1 MKKLQFSIVI
11 FMLVA
16 FVCTTNAGLTTPYS
30 LSGHVY
36 DSDGTTGIVGA
47 NITFTNQNSSETI
60 YATSTVNGEYQQD
73 AANFPSGYFNGDT
86 ILYYTTYNT
95 QTNTTT
101 AQINVSS
108 GGTPLD
114 IILSSAPSTATTTA
128 TGTAIDRLA
137 NIFLLVFLLF
147 IALLF
152 LFYSWLAPEK
162 YNYTDIVAAFISS
175 LLFFIVA
182 YYNLSLL
189 KYGWL
194 SLFMVM
200 LALVQIMFMVLK
212 IIDVFQRITARL

>member
-16 FVCTTNAGLTTPYS
+16 FVCTANAGLTTPYS

-47 NITFTNQNSSETI
+47 NITFTNQNSSEVI
-60 YATSTVNGEYQQD
+60 YATSTMNGEYQED

-86 ILYYTTYNT
+86 IVYYTTYNT

-101 AQINVSS
+101 VKINVSG

-189 KYGWL
+189 RYGWL

>member
-1 MKKLQFSIVI
+1 MKKLQFSIVM

-16 FVCTTNAGLTTPYS
+16 FVCTVNAGLTTPYS

-47 NITFTNQNSSETI
+47 NITFTNQNSSEVI

-73 AANFPSGYFNGDT
+73 AANFLSGYFDGDT

-101 AQINVSS
+101 AKINVSG

-114 IILSSAPSTATTTA
+114 IVLSSAPSTATTA